1 MKRRLTK
8 QANKRGTARGSARDK
23 RLRAVERA
31 AREVE
36 RPTELEG
43 EATRWSKEVGAGSQK
58 PINWWKP
65 LALGTWNVRAL
76 RAAISQEMVAT
87 DMASQR
93 LAACALQEVA
103 WEGEERR
110 QVGEENM
117 CSTAGAL
124 GDQRWFKGTIRVGG
138 TSLLEGQL
146 WGYT

>member
-1 MKRRLTK
+1 VKWRLTK
-8 QANKRGTARGSARDK
+8 QADTRGTTRGSARDK
-23 RLRAVERA
+23 RLRLAERA

-36 RPTELEG
+36 RRTELEG
-43 EATRWSKEVGAGSQK
+43 EANRWSKEVGAGSQK

-65 LALGTWNVRAL
+65 LALGTWNVRVL
-76 RAAISQEMVAT
+76 RPAISQEMVAT

-124 GDQRWFKGTIRVGG
+124 GDQRWFKGTIRAGG
-138 TSLLEGQL
+138 TGLLEGQL